1 MYYTFLSYFLILS
14 LAGSQEQSND
24 ENFELHVVS
33 YEEFEA
39 FVNATGYVTDAEKY
53 GCHLFSKMSTNSRS

>member
-1 MYYTFLSYFLILS
+1 MYYTFLSYLLILS
-14 LAGSQEQSND
+14 LAGSQEQSNE

-39 FVNATGYVTDAEKY
+39 FVNAPAMLLMLKNMG
-53 GCHLFSKMSTNSRS
+53 GHLFSKMSTISRS